1 MLHKGDKITMKSPI
15 GTFNHVG
22 ECLIVTDVR
31 PNGEF
36 TYATEDGKM
45 LGRASKDMFNK
56 YFDMYEKPKV
66 KMRDGNDFIHER
78 VDKSN
83 SVATCDVDDI
93 IDASDIVCTTLFDKC
108 TLVACKL
115 PNGFVLTSQASC
127 VDPADY
133 DEELGFDMCM
143 DDIRKQVT
151 EFESYRLQNE
161 VGDLKPDAKA
171 MTPLFDDNI
180 DDNIDDTDDDYDDC
194 DGFCVDCV
202 YDCVYNTGCNNY
214 YDMLSEKDSKNY
226 DDFLA
231 VFDTAFDEYVKIS
244 DKWKQ

>member
-22 ECLIVTDVR
+22 ERLVVTDVK

-45 LGRASKDMFNK
+45 LGRASKDMFDK
-56 YFDMYEKPKV
+56 YFDMYEKPNV
-66 KMRDGNDFIHER
+66 KMRDGNDFIPER

-127 VDPADY
+127 VDPSDY
-133 DEELGFDMCM
+133 DEELGFYMCM
-143 DDIRKQVT
+143 DDIREQVT
-151 EFESYRLQNE
+151 ELESYRLQNE
-161 VGDLKPDAKA
+161 VGDLKPDANA
-171 MTPLFDDNI
+171 MTPLFDD
-180 DDNIDDTDDDYDDC
+180 DADDTDDDYDDC
-194 DGFCVDCV
+194 DWFCA
-202 YDCVYNTGCNNY
+202 GCAYKCNDY

-231 VFDTAFDEYVKIS
+231 VFDTAFDEYVKRS

>member
-22 ECLIVTDVR
+22 ERLVVTDVK

-45 LGRASKDMFNK
+45 LGHTSKDMFDK
-56 YFDMYEKPKV
+56 YFDMYEKSKV
-66 KMRDGNDFIHER
+66 KMRDGNDLIPER
-78 VDKSN
+78 VYKSN
-83 SVATCDVDDI
+83 SVTIWDVDDI

-143 DDIRKQVT
+143 DDIREQVT
-151 EFESYRLQNE
+151 ELESYRLQNE
-161 VGDLKPDAKA
+161 VGDLKPDAEA
-171 MTPLFDDNI
+171 MTPLFDD
-180 DDNIDDTDDDYDDC
+180 DADDTDDDYDDC
-194 DGFCVDCV
+194 DGFCAGCA
-202 YDCVYNTGCNNY
+202 YNTGCNDY
-214 YDMLSEKDSKNY
+214 YDMLSEKDLKNY

-231 VFDTAFDEYVKIS
+231 VFDTAFDEYVKRS